1 MEIKEKIKKIYQ
13 KNNIIVDDDYIENAM
28 KDKERVKGF
37 IRLYKEEEIE
47 NMNYIFEKDKNNKY
61 FSEFEL
67 ELASKL
73 NLFNRKVIEMC
84 REFHKNIDNNG
95 KLMEILENIKMEVN
109 V

>member
-1 MEIKEKIKKIYQ
+1 MEIKEKIKKIHQ

-37 IRLYKEEEIE
+37 MRLYKEEEIE

-67 ELASKL
+67 QLASKL
-73 NLFNRKVIEMC
+73 NLFNRKLVEKHKKIYE
-84 REFHKNIDNNG
+84 RECK
-95 KLMEILENIKMEVN
+95 EVN